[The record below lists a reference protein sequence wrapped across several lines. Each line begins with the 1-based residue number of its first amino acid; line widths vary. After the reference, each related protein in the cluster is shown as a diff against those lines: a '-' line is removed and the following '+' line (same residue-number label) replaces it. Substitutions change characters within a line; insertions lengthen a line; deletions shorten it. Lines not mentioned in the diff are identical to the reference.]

1 MPPSALH
8 VLLYGEKK
16 SDIGSL
22 VNLVI
27 VTNGVFLFVCV
38 LGWNGEPENHGKG
51 SKARRRFRILETSLR
66 QRNPVKTSKLL
77 GKE

>member
-1 MPPSALH
+1 MLSSM
-8 VLLYGEKK
+8 GKKKKK
-16 SDIGSL
+16 SAIGIL

-27 VTNGVFLFVCV
+27 LTNGVVSFLSV
-38 LGWNGEPENHGKG
+38 LGWNGEPENHRKG